1 MSGLF
6 ELLWPSS
13 CIACGT
19 AGVVACGSCLA
30 SLRRPPRVAWPD
42 PAPVGLPPPY
52 AVADYA
58 GAARALLLA
67 YKEDGVGCLRRP
79 LATALAAALATAA
92 SSHDARVLVVPAPST
107 PAASRRR
114 GENVVDALARAAVRQ
129 LSADPP
135 LRVVSALRHIRR
147 VADSAG
153 LSSVQR
159 ADNLAGAFSVRA
171 RARRALDGAT
181 VVVAD
186 DLITTGATVAEATR
200 ALTAAGAHVVAAAS
214 IAATRRRAEVGRSGL
229 HNADEGHYGAR

>member
-1 MSGLF
+1 
-6 ELLWPSS
+6 
-13 CIACGT
+13 
-19 AGVVACGSCLA
+19 
-30 SLRRPPRVAWPD
+30 
-42 PAPVGLPPPY
+42 
-52 AVADYA
+52 
-58 GAARALLLA
+58 
-67 YKEDGVGCLRRP
+67 
-79 LATALAAALATAA
+79 
-92 SSHDARVLVVPAPST
+92 
-107 PAASRRR
+107 
-114 GENVVDALARAAVRQ
+114 
-129 LSADPP
+129 
-135 LRVVSALRHIRR
+135 
-147 VADSAG
+147 